1 MLATLECKVETKYT
15 LLIKNL
21 FQEYYKRNIS
31 VGEYRSQRTKIIN
44 DMDMEMNGS
53 KSIQQDN
60 TNPRV

>member
-1 MLATLECKVETKYT
+1 METKYT
-15 LLIKNL
+15 QLIKNL